1 MGVHILLHTFKH
13 DSSRPPMNTYIA
25 HTLREG
31 HLITI
36 NAAKPPSKV
45 LVQIHPIPLETST
58 CHLLRL
64 QYRSIA
70 FFAGLQYAYNNILS
84 RQAPKA
90 RSSTALRVF
99 VSIANS
105 QAQPVL
111 HGLRVVVDGVNNL
124 LVLRDALVAL
134 QLHSTLQVRNLA
146 EHDCLELVVV
156 RVASAHRL
164 AHLRLHLRQR
174 VLPHHPLLVHLLL
187 CSENVLS
194 YALEGLRLSLQ
205 PRHALVVQRALRLV
219 HLDHQRLQHVL
230 DVRAPLLLLLP
241 QARGQLREAA
251 REGVNGGVDPHLHLP
266 HLRLVLLVQALEL
279 ALQRRVQRLV
289 RLHTPLDLRLHVALQ
304 LVHLVH
310 QVVAALLLRLAPM
323 LLLALQIVVE
333 LREALRHVRQP
344 ASWHVPIW

>member
-146 EHDCLELVVV
+146 CNKRGDSLARVRWSIWQGGGSNLLGVVLRIKSNQVDFCLDRRFGKVQNV
-156 RVASAHRL
+156 R
-164 AHLRLHLRQR
+164 R
-174 VLPHHPLLVHLLL
+174 V
-187 CSENVLS
+187 NV
-194 YALEGLRLSLQ
+194 GLRVVAPFAATTST
-205 PRHALVVQRALRLV
+205 PRHTTIR
-219 HLDHQRLQHVL
+219 
-230 DVRAPLLLLLP
+230 
-241 QARGQLREAA
+241 
-251 REGVNGGVDPHLHLP
+251 
-266 HLRLVLLVQALEL
+266 
-279 ALQRRVQRLV
+279 
-289 RLHTPLDLRLHVALQ
+289 
-304 LVHLVH
+304 
-310 QVVAALLLRLAPM
+310 
-323 LLLALQIVVE
+323 I
-333 LREALRHVRQP
+333 
-344 ASWHVPIW
+344 